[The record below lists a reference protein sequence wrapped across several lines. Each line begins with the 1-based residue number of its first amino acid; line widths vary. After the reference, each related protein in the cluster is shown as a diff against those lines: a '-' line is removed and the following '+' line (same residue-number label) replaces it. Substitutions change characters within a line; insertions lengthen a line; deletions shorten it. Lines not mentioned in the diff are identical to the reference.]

1 MRTLNKCFRA
11 KYKRHSVINRRIKQ
25 LKMTL
30 RRKIESQK
38 IETETNHLE
47 KDLNRNVSYQVTAV
61 ISLNCL

>member
-1 MRTLNKCFRA
+1 MRTLNKCRA
-11 KYKRHSVINRRIKQ
+11 KYKRHSVINRKIKQ

-47 KDLNRNVSYQVTAV
+47 KGLNRKSVLVACV
-61 ISLNCL
+61 